1 MTDATVSDAHGP
13 WVRGELHARLGRFTL
28 DTGPF
33 AWPLQGVTAV
43 FGRSGCGKSTLL
55 RAIAGL
61 LPGARGA
68 LEVGGVSWID
78 GRKQWPPQRRDV
90 GYVFQKGALFPHLS
104 VRGNLMFAA
113 RRAPGSHDGPG
124 ADAHALE
131 QQAQTLGIAHLLDRG
146 TGTLSG
152 GELQRVALARALLG
166 RPRLLLLDEPLA
178 ALDWRARD
186 ALLDVIDAVARDS
199 QLPMIMVS
207 HMPEEIERLADR
219 VVHMD
224 AGHVQHVESLQAALS
239 RPDSQLFDRLG
250 PIAVLTGALTAH
262 DEGLAILR
270 LGGEELIIPAPEP
283 WCSSARVRV
292 YARDVALAC
301 EVPVGISTLNQLQA
315 TVVALTP
322 SRAGHVLVRL
332 ELADGQCL
340 WSEVTQRARELL
352 GLREHRRVLALV
364 KTASV
369 QR

>member
-1 MTDATVSDAHGP
+1 MTEPAAPDASGP
-13 WVRGELHARLGRFTL
+13 WVRGALHARLGRFTL

-61 LPGARGA
+61 LPGVRGT
-68 LEVGGVSWID
+68 LDIGGASWLD

-90 GYVFQKGALFPHLS
+90 GYVFQQGALFPHLS
-104 VRGNLMFAA
+104 VRGNLMFAV
-113 RRAPGSHDGPG
+113 RRAPGARDGAG
-124 ADAHALE
+124 ADVDALE
-131 QQAQTLGIAHLLDRG
+131 RQARTLGIAHLLDRG
-146 TGTLSG
+146 TGALSG

-178 ALDWRARD
+178 ALDWRARGE
-186 ALLDVIDAVARDS
+186 LLDVIDAVARDS
-199 QLPMIMVS
+199 RLPMIMVS

-224 AGHVQHVESLQAALS
+224 AGHVRQVESLKAALA
-239 RPDSQLFDRLG
+239 RPDSPLFDRLG

-262 DEGLAILR
+262 GEGLAILR

-283 WCSSARVRV
+283 WRACARVRV
-292 YARDVALAC
+292 YARDVALARQG
-301 EVPVGISTLNQLQA
+301 PVGISTLNQLPA
-315 TVVALTP
+315 TIVALIP
-322 SRAGHVLVRL
+322 SRVGHVLVRL

-352 GLREHRRVLALV
+352 GLRERDRVLALV

-369 QR
+369 QG